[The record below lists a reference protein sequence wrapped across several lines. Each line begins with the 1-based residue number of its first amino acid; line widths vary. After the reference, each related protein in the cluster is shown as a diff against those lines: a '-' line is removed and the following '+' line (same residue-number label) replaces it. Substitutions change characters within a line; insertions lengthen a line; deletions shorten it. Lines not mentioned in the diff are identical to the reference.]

1 MKKDN
6 PIGNIKDMNGV
17 TNYRVKPKSFSFHHR
32 KLLTS
37 PDDVPLAQIEHK
49 IFTLHARIHLMDM
62 EGNILVIA
70 KTRSNMIHTK
80 ESHIE
85 VYLGS
90 QEKSLS
96 DITISGNIT
105 AREFVIRSSQGETL
119 AEARKE
125 VLTLQNHF
133 FGDDTYS
140 LIIAPGVDSA
150 LITLLVVAIEAAFQ
164 SQKML

>member
-1 MKKDN
+1 
-6 PIGNIKDMNGV
+6 MNGV

-140 LIIAPGVDSA
+140 LIIAPGVFHFSYS
-150 LITLLVVAIEAAFQ
+150 LILLKLNSQ
-164 SQKML
+164 SSLSRLIPH